1 MLHSLVQ
8 KTSEANVVW
17 YQIEVPTTFPDYLS
31 TGSPFFWSDGK
42 ICRRPLCFMV
52 KFPGFGMFPLIFVN
66 TNSLINREQFPSQHP
81 SLFFFKVIPVNRG
94 LPWMQ
99 AGLDQCCSLCHDV
112 LGELNGVE
120 WSWMELN
127 GVDQFIWKHLK
138 TKDFSRRQELWV
150 WSIWQRLTAFDSVWL
165 RLTLLR
171 DYSIGECDP
180 TWHNM

>member
-1 MLHSLVQ
+1 MVPDVAFPGPKDIGSQCCLV
-8 KTSEANVVW
+8 
-17 YQIEVPTTFPDYLS
+17 YPIEVPTTFPDFRS
-31 TGSPFFWSDGK
+31 TGSSIFWSDGK

-81 SLFFFKVIPVNRG
+81 SFFFFKVIPVNRG

-120 WSWMELN
+120 WS
-127 GVDQFIWKHLK
+127 
-138 TKDFSRRQELWV
+138 
-150 WSIWQRLTAFDSVWL
+150 
-165 RLTLLR
+165 
-171 DYSIGECDP
+171 
-180 TWHNM
+180 